1 MSTNHGGTSAPIE
14 NGPGN
19 ENPSEKGPEEESA
32 GEGEVVP
39 TKRSREVKPVPGP
52 GAPLV
57 PDHQNIDS
65 NPIDPRVF

>member
-1 MSTNHGGTSAPIE
+1 MSTTQ

-19 ENPSEKGPEEESA
+19 QNPSPEGPE
-32 GEGEVVP
+32 GETTAPSDRVP
-39 TKRSREVKPVPGP
+39 TKRSRELKPIPGP